1 LNGKRLKI
9 RVAWALVEEVQM
21 LMRRMDIFDKFR
33 VVFDERNGWIDFE
46 E

>member
-1 LNGKRLKI
+1 
-9 RVAWALVEEVQM
+9 VPM
-21 LMRRMDIFDKFR
+21 LMGRMDIFDKFR